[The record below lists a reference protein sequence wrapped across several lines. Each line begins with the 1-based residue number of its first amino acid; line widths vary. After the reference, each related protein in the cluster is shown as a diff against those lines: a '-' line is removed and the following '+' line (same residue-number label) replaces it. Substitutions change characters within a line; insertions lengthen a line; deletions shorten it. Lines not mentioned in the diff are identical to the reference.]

1 MPRFKEYEHDRAKLL
16 AKELED
22 QGYSVI
28 FEPDP
33 SQIPF
38 SIINCQPDLIATG
51 AAGNLIVEVR
61 TRSDSRSIERYK
73 QIAEEVSKHNGWQ
86 FMLSTIDDSYQN
98 ESPEIKQELS
108 DDAIIRALARIDSLL
123 GSDSYEMAVP
133 TLWCIFISGM
143 RSSGRRKGLPMDATN
158 DRSVINYMYSWG
170 QISASEYEESKA
182 FLSIRN
188 QLVHTFEANLS
199 KNQVQRLV
207 EFTKQKLCEWGII
220 TLH

>member
-1 MPRFKEYEHDRAKLL
+1 MTRFKETHEHERAKLL

-28 FEPDP
+28 FEPEP
-33 SQIPF
+33 SQLPF
-38 SIINCQPDLIATG
+38 NLMNYRPDLIATG

-73 QIAEEVSKHNGWQ
+73 QIAAEVAKHSGWR
-86 FMLSTIDDSYQN
+86 FMLSTIDEPYQN
-98 ESPEIKQELS
+98 ESAEIKQELS
-108 DDAIIRALARIDSLL
+108 DDAIIRALSKVDLL
-123 GSDSYEMAVP
+123 VGSESYEMAVP
-133 TLWCIFISGM
+133 TLWSIFISGM

-158 DRSVINYMYSWG
+158 DRSVINYMYSLG
-170 QISASEYEESKA
+170 QITASEYEESNA

-188 QLVHTFEANLS
+188 KLIHTFDAELS

-207 EFTKQKLCEWGII
+207 DFTKQKLCEWGII
-220 TLH
+220 A

>member
-1 MPRFKEYEHDRAKLL
+1 MTRFKGSEHDRAKLL

-38 SIINCQPDLIATG
+38 SIMNYRPDLIATG

-73 QIAEEVSKHNGWQ
+73 QIAEEVSKHNGWR
-86 FMLSTIDDSYQN
+86 FMLSTIEESYQN
-98 ESPEIKQELS
+98 ESPEIKQELP
-108 DDAIIRALARIDSLL
+108 DDAIIRALVKVDSLL
-123 GSDSYEMAVP
+123 ASDSYEMAVP
-133 TLWCIFISGM
+133 TLWSIYISGM

-158 DRSVINYMYSWG
+158 DRSVINYMYSLG

-182 FLSIRN
+182 FLSMRN
-188 QLVHTFEANLS
+188 KLIHTFDADLS
-199 KNQVQRLV
+199 KAQVQRLV
-207 EFTKQKLCEWGII
+207 DFTKQKLCEWGIL
-220 TLH
+220 T